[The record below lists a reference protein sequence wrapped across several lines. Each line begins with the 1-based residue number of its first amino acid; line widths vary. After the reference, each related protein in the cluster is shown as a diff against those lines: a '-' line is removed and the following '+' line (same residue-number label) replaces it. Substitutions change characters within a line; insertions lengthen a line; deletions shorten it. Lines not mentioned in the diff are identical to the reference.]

1 MTFMELLKK
10 RPREIKSLCCQSPK
24 WRLFVGLRET
34 TIRPATT
41 TPTACRTKVPEIS
54 HRRRDD
60 EWFFFFFFWW
70 WWWRLGPWPGVVLFY
85 VYKTLSA
92 GVELHKAVTCLD
104 KSWRIRNESELR
116 RRRHQKKK
124 RKERNSMGSVRSLR
138 IYSRRVRGLSVP
150 ASCSCTLITGFS
162 PSQRLTIGSRSGS
175 LHPTVGF
182 FIQCLTR

>member
-1 MTFMELLKK
+1 MELHKKKLSEEANKCQHFKFPPLPPPLCLIIIKVFDNDFHGAIKKK

-124 RKERNSMGSVRSLR
+124 RKEKKFYG
-138 IYSRRVRGLSVP
+138 
-150 ASCSCTLITGFS
+150 
-162 PSQRLTIGSRSGS
+162 
-175 LHPTVGF
+175 
-182 FIQCLTR
+182 